1 MKTWIGTKKLAVIP
15 AITTGAGA
23 APADFWQRVID
34 RIFYDPAPITNV
46 DRSLRK
52 YIHTVSYGRA
62 SLDAEVFPAV
72 TVTWAMHGTPAAP
85 NPGQTMGDAISASGM

>member
-1 MKTWIGTKKLAVIP
+1 MQTWTGTRKLAVVP
-15 AITTGAGA
+15 AVTTGAGA
-23 APADFWQRVID
+23 APADFMQRVVE
-34 RIFYDPAPITNV
+34 RIFYDPAPTSNI

-72 TVTWAMHGTPAAP
+72 TVNWAR
-85 NPGQTMGDAISASGM
+85 